1 PTLTLAATNT
11 VQDFLDAVN
20 NTANLNVRAGLSS
33 DGMIL
38 LEATRANT
46 IVIGGTAS
54 AAEKAQFGLVDDTT
68 AAGTVNAT
76 RASLA
81 SQYDNLRAQID
92 KLAQDA
98 GFNGVD
104 LLYCGRLK
112 VTFSEQSTPSP
123 TIAGVTLDFGAPGS
137 SPAARC

>member
-104 LLYCGRLK
+104 LLYGGSPK
-112 VTFSEQSTPSP
+112 ATFSEHPTPP
-123 TIAGVTLDFGAPGS
+123 LTIAPLTLYSA
-137 SPAARC
+137 